1 MSPHSQ
7 PSGRAHPQSGNA
19 APMTV
24 PMFQSMK
31 EQRIPIVALTAYDY
45 PTAAI
50 VDAAGVDMVLVGDT
64 LASVVLGYE
73 TTLPVS
79 FDEMMVCFRAVRRG
93 VRRALLVADLPFG
106 FSHQDANESA
116 LDAAVKYMKAG
127 AQAVKLEG
135 GRSRSP
141 LVRQM
146 VDAGIPVVGHIGL
159 RPQSV
164 NTMGGYRVQGKTSE
178 GAEDLLDE
186 ARALERAG
194 IFALV
199 LEGIPEEVSATI
211 SRSLS
216 IPTIGIGAGNEC
228 DGQILVI
235 SDMLGLTVPPPPRG
249 PNELAGRKPRFVRE
263 YLNLREQMLGAV
275 RSYAGEVR
283 SGQFPDASETYRLS
297 EAESAR
303 MT

>member
-1 MSPHSQ
+1 
-7 PSGRAHPQSGNA
+7 
-19 APMTV
+19 MTV